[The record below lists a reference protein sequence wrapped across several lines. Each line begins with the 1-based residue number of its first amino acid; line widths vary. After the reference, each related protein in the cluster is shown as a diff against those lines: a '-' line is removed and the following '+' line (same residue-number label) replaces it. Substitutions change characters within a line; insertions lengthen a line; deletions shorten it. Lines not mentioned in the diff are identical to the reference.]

1 MKTGTSATMFQRVYD
16 VILERK
22 NYSPD
27 NSYVASLM
35 DKGIDS
41 ILKKIGRGICRS
53 NSGYKKREQERTN
66 TRNYRSLVSLAHLD
80 GISGDYNR
88 RYFTRTEKTVRSI
101 WLRRKSTALII

>member
-1 MKTGTSATMFQRVYD
+1 MFQRVYD

-41 ILKKIGRGICRS
+41 ILKKIGEESAEVILATKTR
-53 NSGYKKREQERTN
+53 REKNKYTK
-66 TRNYRSLVSLAHLD
+66 LP
-80 GISGDYNR
+80 ISG
-88 RYFTRTEKTVRSI
+88 FTCS
-101 WLRRKSTALII
+101 S

>member
-41 ILKKIGRGICRS
+41 ILKK
-53 NSGYKKREQERTN
+53 N
-66 TRNYRSLVSLAHLD
+66 
-80 GISGDYNR
+80 
-88 RYFTRTEKTVRSI
+88 
-101 WLRRKSTALII
+101 W

>member
-1 MKTGTSATMFQRVYD
+1 MKTGTSSTMFQRVYD

-41 ILKKIGRGICRS
+41 ILKKIGEESAEVILAAKNENRKEQIHEITDLWFHMLVLMGHQGITLNEISQELEDRLS
-53 NSGYKKREQERTN
+53 QSGLE
-66 TRNYRSLVSLAHLD
+66 
-80 GISGDYNR
+80 
-88 RYFTRTEKTVRSI
+88 EKAQR
-101 WLRRKSTALII
+101 